1 MSDAFESWIPTLQ
14 DLEVRKQ
21 DPDPTIAAYYQ
32 RFGWDNIEVPAD
44 CPRVA
49 ARMSDLK
56 VIFEERYAFRMINSE
71 TPERWQIR
79 LQNRFDRFVRVYEHA
94 YELYETYQ
102 ADLIDD
108 VRAGEVRTW
117 SRSYSETGSASSSS
131 SGTGAEV
138 DTPDA
143 AVNAGDN
150 YADRR
155 TKRTES
161 GSSSDSTSG
170 TDSITETKIKTGES
184 LVTSINEG
192 FRKYVDIDQDFI
204 GQFEDSF
211 LNLFW
216 Y

>member
-1 MSDAFESWIPTLQ
+1 MNDAFKSWIPTLQ

-32 RFGWDNIEVPAD
+32 RFGWENIEVPAD

-56 VIFEERYAFRMINSE
+56 IIFEERYAFRMINSE

-102 ADLIDD
+102 ADLVDD

-117 SRSYSETGSASSSS
+117 SRTYSDSQSS
-131 SGTGAEV
+131 SGSGSEV

-155 TKRTES
+155 TKTTES
-161 GSSSDSTSG
+161 GSSSG
-170 TDSITETKIKTGES
+170 TDSISETKIKTGES

>member
-1 MSDAFESWIPTLQ
+1 MNDAFQSWIPTLQ

-21 DPDPTIAAYYQ
+21 DPDPQIAAYYQ

-49 ARMSDLK
+49 ARMNDLK
-56 VIFEERYAFRMINSE
+56 IIFEERYGFRMINSE

-108 VRAGEVRTW
+108 VRAGEIRTW
-117 SRSYSETGSASSSS
+117 SRSYSDTQSS
-131 SGTGAEV
+131 SGSGSEV

-155 TKRTES
+155 TKTTES
-161 GSSSDSTSG
+161 GSSSG
-170 TDSITETKIKTGES
+170 TDSISETKIKTGES

>member
-32 RFGWDNIEVPAD
+32 RFGWENIEVPAD

-49 ARMSDLK
+49 ARMNDLK
-56 VIFEERYAFRMINSE
+56 IIFEERYAFRMINSE

-117 SRSYSETGSASSSS
+117 SRTYSDSQSS
-131 SGTGAEV
+131 SGSGSEI

-155 TKRTES
+155 TKSTES
-161 GSSSDSTSG
+161 GSSSG
-170 TDSITETKIKTGES
+170 TDSISETKIKTGES

>member
-1 MSDAFESWIPTLQ
+1 MNDAFQSWIPTLQ

-32 RFGWDNIEVPAD
+32 RFGWENIEVPAD

-49 ARMSDLK
+49 ARMNDLK
-56 VIFEERYAFRMINSE
+56 IIFEERYAFRMINSE

-117 SRSYSETGSASSSS
+117 SRSYSDTQSS
-131 SGTGAEV
+131 SGSGAEV

-155 TKRTES
+155 TKTTES
-161 GSSSDSTSG
+161 GSSSG
-170 TDSITETKIKTGES
+170 TDSISETKITTGES

>member
-1 MSDAFESWIPTLQ
+1 MNDAFESWIPTLQ

-21 DPDPTIAAYYQ
+21 DLDPTIAAYYQ
-32 RFGWDNIEVPAD
+32 RFGWENIEVPAD

-49 ARMSDLK
+49 ARMNDLK

-102 ADLIDD
+102 TDLVDD

-117 SRSYSETGSASSSS
+117 SRSYSDTQSS
-131 SGTGAEV
+131 SGSGSEV

-155 TKRTES
+155 TKTTES
-161 GSSSDSTSG
+161 GSSSG

-192 FRKYVDIDQDFI
+192 FRKYIDIDQDFI

>member
-1 MSDAFESWIPTLQ
+1 MNDAFKSWIPTLQ

-21 DPDPTIAAYYQ
+21 DPDPQIAAYYQ

-49 ARMSDLK
+49 ARMNDLK
-56 VIFEERYAFRMINSE
+56 IIFEERYGFRMINSE

-117 SRSYSETGSASSSS
+117 SRTYSDSQSS
-131 SGTGAEV
+131 SGSGSEV

-155 TKRTES
+155 TKTTES
-161 GSSSDSTSG
+161 GSSSG
-170 TDSITETKIKTGES
+170 TDSISETKIKTGES
-184 LVTSINEG
+184 LVTSIHEG

>member
-1 MSDAFESWIPTLQ
+1 MNDAFQSWIPTLQ

-32 RFGWDNIEVPAD
+32 RFGWENIEVPAD

-49 ARMSDLK
+49 ARMTDLK

-117 SRSYSETGSASSSS
+117 SRTYSDSQSS
-131 SGTGAEV
+131 SGSGSEV

-143 AVNAGDN
+143 AINAGDD

-155 TKRTES
+155 TKTTES
-161 GSSSDSTSG
+161 GSSSG

>member
-32 RFGWDNIEVPAD
+32 RFGWENIEVPAD

-49 ARMSDLK
+49 ARMNDLK

-117 SRSYSETGSASSSS
+117 SRSYSDTQSS
-131 SGTGAEV
+131 SGSGSEV

-143 AVNAGDN
+143 AINAGDN

-155 TKRTES
+155 TKTTES
-161 GSSSDSTSG
+161 GSSSG

-192 FRKYVDIDQDFI
+192 FRRYVDIDQDFI